1 MRKRPPSSPV
11 LTLSWLLVA
20 IVAVMIVGG
29 GVAWLVRGRVV
40 EVSGDGV
47 ATATAIPLFPT
58 LVASTPLPT
67 RPAGTPLPTAQPT
80 PERRF
85 LSMDELVYAPDF
97 DSVAIQNYLTAAG
110 GDLADVSLYVDGRRY
125 PFAEAL
131 IGQTLYYSVSPKIIL
146 ALIEYQADLVT
157 QPNQPSERYTWAVG
171 YAGESG
177 RFAGF
182 GAQLRWAT
190 RELFYARRDLPTRPA
205 LRFADGEVAA
215 PAYLSNAQ
223 YVVARLLAPT
233 IRSDRL
239 DVALWQFND
248 TYERLFGG
256 LPVQVP
262 VGTTPPA
269 ILQWPLQ
276 QPVPISSFFDHGGPF
291 LTRDTAAGIVTYWG
305 NTETDMAFAYNGHD
319 GWDYAAAPPD
329 LVLAAAA
336 GTVIFAGIAD
346 DNCDTRAVIVD
357 HGDDLRTLY
366 WHLSEITVDVGQPVT
381 AGAQLG
387 VVGNTGC
394 SKGPHLHF
402 GVQYRGVGIDPYGW
416 CSNTPDPWA
425 THPAGIKSVWL
436 WADRPSP
443 CTPPAPGSVLVD
455 SSDNTQFTVVGTTLT
470 AVETGVGNTAL
481 YAAAQ
486 RGADRM
492 RPWRARPFVPLA
504 MSRWQAVIPT
514 PGTYRVLVY
523 IPYALSGLIDS
534 DGVFFQIVHRN
545 GVSEMPVNM
554 QVAANEW
561 VDLGTYQF
569 DGRGDVLLPMRESI
583 GDRGVWADAVL
594 WQPVTGA
601 TP

>member
-1 MRKRPPSSPV
+1 MHKRPPSSHA
-11 LTLSWLLVA
+11 LSLSWLLVA

-47 ATATAIPLFPT
+47 ATATTIPLVPT
-58 LVASTPLPT
+58 VAAGTPLPT

-97 DSVAIQNYLTAAG
+97 DSVAIQNYVTAAG
-110 GDLADVSLYVDGRRY
+110 GDLAGVPLYVDGRRY
-125 PFAEAL
+125 AFGEAL

-157 QPNQPSERYTWAVG
+157 QPNQPNERYTWAVG
-171 YAGESG
+171 YGGEEG

-182 GAQLRWAT
+182 GTQMRWAT
-190 RELFYARRDLPTRPA
+190 REMFYARRDLPTRPA
-205 LRFADGEVAA
+205 LRFADGDAPA

-248 TYERLFGG
+248 TYERLFGA
-256 LPVQVP
+256 LPVQIP
-262 VGTTPPA
+262 VGTTPPV

-276 QPVPISSFFDHGGPF
+276 TPVPISSFFDHGGPF
-291 LTRDTAAGIVTYWG
+291 LTRDMPAGIVTYWG
-305 NTETDMAFAYNGHD
+305 HNETDMAFAYNGHD

-329 LVLAAAA
+329 PVLAAAA

-366 WHLSEITVDVGQPVT
+366 WHLSQITVDVGQPVI

-416 CSNTPDPWA
+416 CSSTPDPWA

-436 WADRPSP
+436 WADSPSP
-443 CTPPAPGSVLVD
+443 CAPPAPGSVLVD
-455 SSDNTQFTVVGTTLT
+455 SSDSTQFAVVDTTLT
-470 AVETGVGNTAL
+470 TVETGVGNTAMF
-481 YAAAQ
+481 AAAQ

-492 RPWRARPFVPLA
+492 RPWRARPLVPLA
-504 MSRWQAVIPT
+504 MSHWHAVIPN
-514 PGTYRVLVY
+514 PGRYRVLVY

-534 DGVFFQIVHRN
+534 DGVFFQISHRD

-554 QVAANEW
+554 QTAANEW

-569 DGRGDVLLPMRESI
+569 EGSGDVILPMRDAI

-601 TP
+601 IP

>member
-1 MRKRPPSSPV
+1 
-11 LTLSWLLVA
+11 
-20 IVAVMIVGG
+20 
-29 GVAWLVRGRVV
+29 
-40 EVSGDGV
+40 
-47 ATATAIPLFPT
+47 
-58 LVASTPLPT
+58 
-67 RPAGTPLPTAQPT
+67 
-80 PERRF
+80 
-85 LSMDELVYAPDF
+85 MDELVYAPDF
-97 DSVAIQNYLTAAG
+97 DSVAIQNYVTAAG
-110 GDLADVSLYVDGRRY
+110 GDLAGVPLYVDGRRY
-125 PFAEAL
+125 AFGEAL

-157 QPNQPSERYTWAVG
+157 QPNQPNERYTWAVG
-171 YAGESG
+171 YGGEEG

-182 GAQLRWAT
+182 GAQMRWAT
-190 RELFYARRDLPTRPA
+190 REMFYARRDLPTRPA
-205 LRFADGEVAA
+205 LRFADGDAPA

-248 TYERLFGG
+248 TYERLFGA
-256 LPVQVP
+256 LPVQIP
-262 VGTTPPA
+262 VGTTPPV

-276 QPVPISSFFDHGGPF
+276 TPVPISSFFDHGGPF
-291 LTRDTAAGIVTYWG
+291 LTRDMPAGIVTYWG
-305 NTETDMAFAYNGHD
+305 HNETDMAFAYNGHD

-329 LVLAAAA
+329 PVLAAAA

-366 WHLSEITVDVGQPVT
+366 WHLSQITVDVGQPVI

-416 CSNTPDPWA
+416 CSSTPDPWA

-436 WADRPSP
+436 WADSPSP
-443 CTPPAPGSVLVD
+443 CAPPAPGSVLVD
-455 SSDNTQFTVVGTTLT
+455 SSDSTQFAVVATTLT
-470 AVETGVGNTAL
+470 TVETGVGNTAMF
-481 YAAAQ
+481 AAAQ

-492 RPWRARPFVPLA
+492 RPWRARPLVPLA
-504 MSRWQAVIPT
+504 MSHWHAVIPN
-514 PGTYRVLVY
+514 PGRYRVLVY

-534 DGVFFQIVHRN
+534 DGVFFQISHRD

-554 QVAANEW
+554 QTAANEW

-569 DGRGDVLLPMRESI
+569 EGSGDVILPMRDAI

-601 TP
+601 IP

>member
-1 MRKRPPSSPV
+1 
-11 LTLSWLLVA
+11 
-20 IVAVMIVGG
+20 
-29 GVAWLVRGRVV
+29 
-40 EVSGDGV
+40 
-47 ATATAIPLFPT
+47 
-58 LVASTPLPT
+58 
-67 RPAGTPLPTAQPT
+67 
-80 PERRF
+80 
-85 LSMDELVYAPDF
+85 MDELVYAPDF
-97 DSVAIQNYLTAAG
+97 DSVAIQNYVTAAG
-110 GDLADVSLYVDGRRY
+110 GDLAGVPLYVDGRRY
-125 PFAEAL
+125 AFGEAL

-157 QPNQPSERYTWAVG
+157 QPNQPNERYTWAVG
-171 YAGESG
+171 YGGEEG

-182 GAQLRWAT
+182 GTQMRWAT
-190 RELFYARRDLPTRPA
+190 REMFYARRDLPTRPA
-205 LRFADGEVAA
+205 LRFADGDAPA

-248 TYERLFGG
+248 TYERLFGA
-256 LPVQVP
+256 LPVQIP
-262 VGTTPPA
+262 VGTTPPV

-276 QPVPISSFFDHGGPF
+276 TPVPISSFFDHGGPF
-291 LTRDTAAGIVTYWG
+291 LTRDMPAGIVTYWG
-305 NTETDMAFAYNGHD
+305 HNETDMAFAYNGHD

-329 LVLAAAA
+329 PVLAAAA

-366 WHLSEITVDVGQPVT
+366 WHLSQITVDVGQPVI

-416 CSNTPDPWA
+416 CSSTPDPWA

-436 WADRPSP
+436 WADSPSP
-443 CTPPAPGSVLVD
+443 CAPPAPGSVLVD
-455 SSDNTQFTVVGTTLT
+455 SSDSTQFAVVATTLT
-470 AVETGVGNTAL
+470 TVETGVGNTAMF
-481 YAAAQ
+481 AAAQ

-492 RPWRARPFVPLA
+492 RPWRARPLVPLA
-504 MSRWQAVIPT
+504 MIHWHAVIPN
-514 PGTYRVLVY
+514 PGRYRVLVY

-534 DGVFFQIVHRN
+534 DGVFFQISHRD

-554 QVAANEW
+554 QTAANEW

-569 DGRGDVLLPMRESI
+569 EGSGDVILPMRDAI

-601 TP
+601 IP